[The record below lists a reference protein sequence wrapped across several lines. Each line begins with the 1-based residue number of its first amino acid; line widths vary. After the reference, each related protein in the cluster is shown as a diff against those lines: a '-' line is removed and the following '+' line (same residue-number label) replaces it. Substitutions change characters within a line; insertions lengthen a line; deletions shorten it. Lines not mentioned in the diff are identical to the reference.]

1 LKKYAIG
8 DHTWQILK
16 DTIEI
21 LSCFKKATDLAARH
35 KYPTIYLTVPIYN
48 FLLDMLEDNSKIQ
61 KANSNTSNTL
71 YLALTAAID
80 KLKTYYSM
88 TDIPPYYIGTGK

>member
-1 LKKYAIG
+1 
-8 DHTWQILK
+8 
-16 DTIEI
+16 
-21 LSCFKKATDLAARH
+21 
-35 KYPTIYLTVPIYN
+35 
-48 FLLDMLEDNSKIQ
+48 MLEDNSKKIQ